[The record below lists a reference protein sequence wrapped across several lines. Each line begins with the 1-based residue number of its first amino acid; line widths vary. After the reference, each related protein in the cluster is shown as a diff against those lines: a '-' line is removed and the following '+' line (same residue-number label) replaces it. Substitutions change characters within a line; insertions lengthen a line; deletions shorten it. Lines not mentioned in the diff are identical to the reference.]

1 MPVSQPFR
9 IEEQRLRTPSRIKRE
24 RRVSFLFDGKAYEG
38 FEGETLASALLACG
52 VRLLGRSFKY
62 HRPRGQL
69 ALGEDEPNAL
79 VQRIDKDGRLGE
91 PNLRAT
97 QIFLRQTKNSGERQ
111 GSTQGSTQESTNI
124 LSFRSQNRFPS
135 LSFDLGAL
143 ASKFSSI
150 LVAGFYYKTFM
161 SPSGAWRF
169 YEYFIRRAAGLGK
182 PPKPE
187 SSDSDFCEWTHDFPD
202 VLVVGS
208 GIAGL
213 EAAEILS
220 RTSSLR
226 ITLVEQDTELG
237 GALLAADPD
246 ITIDGKPAHR
256 ALKERVALLQQ
267 RKNLTILSNT
277 CVSGYF
283 DGNFLTAVQHLPD
296 ARDNPD
302 LPRERLWR
310 IRARHV
316 LLATGASERHMVFT
330 HNDLPGIKLADTI
343 RTSVRR
349 YAVLP
354 GFDAVIATNNDSA
367 YRAALALKEV
377 GAEVVVADWRQNP
390 KSEIVELAR
399 KQGIPVHTA
408 TAVVEAHGTKQ
419 LDAVTLALRDARGVL
434 DPATQRR
441 VACTLLGCSAGFVP
455 RLHLFSQSG
464 GKLQFDPQLHCN
476 LPAAPAQSNSQNTS
490 QSNSI
495 AGSVNGADTFAKALY
510 QGQKAAVQALKSLS
524 KTAKTL
530 PKSGTTIEP
539 HEMKG
544 AASEALPPSL
554 ALKKAGRPQGKFAFL
569 DLQNDVT
576 EADIRLAIL
585 EGYRSVEH
593 VKRYTTTGMATDQG
607 RIANTNAIAVIADA
621 LETPIEDIG
630 TTTYRPP
637 YSPQSF
643 AAFVGPHRR
652 NLFHPIRAT
661 SMQAAHIADGA
672 FFEDVGDWKKPWFYP
687 EGRENCEQACQRE
700 AYQVRQSVGL
710 FDGST
715 LGKIDI
721 RGPDAV
727 WLLNM
732 LYTNRWDK
740 LKVGSC
746 RYGVMLNEQGMIFD
760 DGVTARIAK
769 DHFYM
774 TTTTGGAARVLAWI
788 EEWLQTEW
796 PQRKVYATSITEQWA
811 VCVLG
816 GPQARALLQP
826 LCDGDLSADALRF
839 MTFRTMR
846 VANIPAR
853 IFRVSFSGESAF
865 EVNVPARYG
874 ESLWKLLGQQGLQ
887 HSLVKYGT
895 EAAHLLRGEKGFII
909 PGQDT
914 DGTVTPFDANLA
926 WMVDLTKE
934 DFFGKR
940 SLACADLARQGRKQ
954 LVGLYTEDPSLTLPE
969 GSHLIEDDKVSK
981 GVRALGHIT
990 SSYYSPNLGRSIA
1003 MAMLKDGNKRK
1014 GSTVFAITAKGCVR
1028 VKVRSSVFF
1037 DPKGERMRA

>member
-1 MPVSQPFR
+1 MSVSQPFR
-9 IEEQRLRTPSRIKRE
+9 IEEQRLRTPSRINRE

-79 VQRIDKDGRLGE
+79 VQRIDEDGRLGE

-97 QIFLRQTKNSGERQ
+97 QIFLRQSKR
-111 GSTQGSTQESTNI
+111 QESTNV

-161 SPSGAWRF
+161 APSGAWRF

-187 SSDSDFCEWTHDFPD
+187 SNDADFCEWTHDFPD

-220 RTSSLR
+220 RDASLR

-237 GALLAADPD
+237 GALLAAHPD
-246 ITIDGKPAHR
+246 IIIDGKPAHL
-256 ALKERVALLQQ
+256 ALKKRLALLRE

-283 DGNFLTAVQHLPD
+283 DENFLTAVEQIPE

-330 HNDLPGIKLADTI
+330 HNDLPGIMLADTI
-343 RTSVRR
+343 GTSVRR

-377 GAEVVVADWRQNP
+377 GADVVIADWRENP

-399 KQGIPVHTA
+399 KQGIPVHTG
-408 TAVVEAHGTKQ
+408 TAIVEAHGTKQ
-419 LDAVTLALRDARGVL
+419 LDAVTLALRDAKGVL

-464 GKLQFDPQLHCN
+464 GKLQFDQQQHCN
-476 LPAAPAQSNSQNTS
+476 LPAAPAQSTS
-490 QSNSI
+490 V
-495 AGSVNGADTFAKALY
+495 AGSVNGADTFAKALL
-510 QGQKAAVQALKSLS
+510 QGQKAAVQALKSIS
-524 KTAKTL
+524 KTVK
-530 PKSGTTIEP
+530 KRGTTIEP
-539 HEMKG
+539 REMK
-544 AASEALPPSL
+544 AAATEVLPPSF
-554 ALKKAGRPQGKFAFL
+554 ALTKARRAQGKFVFL
-569 DLQNDVT
+569 DLQNDAT

-826 LCDGDLSADALRF
+826 LCDGDLSAEVLRF

-874 ESLWKLLGQQGLQ
+874 ESLWKLLGQQGKQ
-887 HSLVKYGT
+887 HDLVKYGT

-926 WMVDLTKE
+926 WMVDLTKD

-940 SLACADLARQGRKQ
+940 SLASADLAKQGRKQ
-954 LVGLYTEDPSLTLPE
+954 LVGLYTEDANITLPE

-990 SSYYSPNLGRSIA
+990 SSYYSPNLRRSIA
-1003 MAMLKDGNKRK
+1003 MAMLKDGSKRK
-1014 GSTVFAITAKGCVR
+1014 GSSVFAVTDKGCVP

>member
-1 MPVSQPFR
+1 MSVSQPFR

-24 RRVSFLFDGKAYEG
+24 RPVPFFFDGRAYEG

-52 VRLLGRSFKY
+52 QRLLGRSFKY
-62 HRPRGQL
+62 HRPRGQV

-79 VQRIDKDGRLGE
+79 VQRIDEEGTLGE

-97 QIFLRQTKNSGERQ
+97 QVFLRHSEQRSEY
-111 GSTQGSTQESTNI
+111 GSEHGS
-124 LSFRSQNRFPS
+124 LCFRSQNRFPS

-143 ASKFSSI
+143 ASWFSPV
-150 LVAGFYYKTFM
+150 LVAGFYYKTFKA
-161 SPSGAWRF
+161 PSGAWRF
-169 YEYFIRRAAGLGK
+169 YEHFIRRAAGLGK

-187 SSDSDFCEWTHDFPD
+187 SLDADFCEWTHHFPD

-220 RTSSLR
+220 RDDTLR
-226 ITLVEQDTELG
+226 ITLVEQDALLG

-256 ALKERVALLQQ
+256 ALEERIALLQQ
-267 RKNLTILSNT
+267 RTNLTLLPNT
-277 CVSGYF
+277 CASGYF
-283 DGNFLTAVQHLPD
+283 DGNFLTAVEQIPE

-310 IRARHV
+310 MRARHV

-330 HNDLPGIKLADTI
+330 NNDLPGVMLADTI

-354 GFDAVIATNNDSA
+354 GCDAVIATNNDSA

-377 GAEVVVADWRQNP
+377 GAEVAVADWRKNP
-390 KSEIVELAR
+390 RSEIVDAAR
-399 KQGIPVHTA
+399 NEGITIHA
-408 TAVVEAHGTKQ
+408 GTAVVEAHGKKQ
-419 LDAVTLALRDARGVL
+419 LEAITLGVRDKKGAVQTSG
-434 DPATQRR
+434 TRR
-441 VACTLLGCSAGFVP
+441 LACTLLGCSAGFVP

-464 GKLQFDPQLHCN
+464 GRLQFDRQQQCN
-476 LPAAPAQSNSQNTS
+476 LPSAPAQSTS
-490 QSNSI
+490 V
-495 AGSVNGADTFAKALY
+495 AGSVGGADSFAQALS
-510 QGQKAAVQALKSLS
+510 QGQKAAAQALKAIS
-524 KTAKTL
+524 KGVKQRVKRKVQQPIESSAEK
-530 PKSGTTIEP
+530 KSATTQP
-539 HEMKG
+539 SEMN
-544 AASEALPPSL
+544 AAATEALPPSL
-554 ALKKAGRPQGKFAFL
+554 ALKKAGGMQGKFAFV

-576 EADIRLAIL
+576 EADIRLAIR
-585 EGYRSVEH
+585 EGYRSIEH
-593 VKRYTTTGMATDQG
+593 VKRYTTSGMATDQG
-607 RIANTNAIAVIADA
+607 RIANANAVAIAAAA
-621 LETPIEDIG
+621 LETPVEDIG

-637 YSPQSF
+637 YTPQSF

-652 NLFHPIRAT
+652 ELFHPVRT
-661 SMQAAHIADGA
+661 TPMHAAHVAEGA
-672 FFEDVGDWKKPWFYP
+672 FFEDVGDWKRPWFYP
-687 EGRENCEQACQRE
+687 EGIENLAQACRRE
-700 AYQVRQSVGL
+700 ALQVRTSAGL

-715 LGKIDI
+715 LGKIDV

-760 DGVTARIAK
+760 DGVTARIGK

-774 TTTTGGAARVLAWI
+774 TTTTGGAARVIAWI

-796 PQRKVYATSITEQWA
+796 PHRKVYATSVTEQWA
-811 VCVLG
+811 VCVVG
-816 GPQARALLQP
+816 GPNARALLQP
-826 LCDGDLSADALRF
+826 LCDTDIAAEVFPF
-839 MTFRTMR
+839 MTFRDMR
-846 VANIPAR
+846 VAALPAR
-853 IFRVSFSGESAF
+853 VFRVSFSGESVF

-874 ESLWKLLGQQGLQ
+874 AALWKLLSQQGKR
-887 HSLVKYGT
+887 HDLVKYGT
-895 EAAHLLRGEKGFII
+895 EAVHLLRAEKGFII

-926 WMVDLTKE
+926 WMVDLNKD

-940 SLACADLARQGRKQ
+940 SLACQDLARQGRKQ
-954 LVGLYTEDPSLTLPE
+954 LVGLYTQNPNLTLPE
-969 GSHLIEDDKVSK
+969 GTHLIEDKKVSK
-981 GVRALGHIT
+981 GTQALGHIT
-990 SSYYSPNLGRSIA
+990 SSYHSPTLDRSIA
-1003 MAMLKDGNKRK
+1003 MALLKDGFKRK
-1014 GSTVFAITAKGCVR
+1014 GSTVFAITDKGCVP
-1028 VKVRSSVFF
+1028 VSVRSHVFF
-1037 DPKGERMRA
+1037 DPKGARMRA